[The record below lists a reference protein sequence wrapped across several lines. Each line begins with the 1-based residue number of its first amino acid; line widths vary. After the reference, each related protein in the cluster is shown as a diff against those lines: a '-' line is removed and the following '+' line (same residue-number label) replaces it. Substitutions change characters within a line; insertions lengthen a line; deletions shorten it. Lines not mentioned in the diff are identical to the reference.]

1 MPQDSQ
7 ALYRGQGARIE
18 AGWRDISPVDP
29 SPLTDPSKYMA
40 PPELADA
47 VNVALDLGMPLLL
60 TGEPGCGKS
69 ELASSI
75 AWELG
80 FPKLPGQTGDH
91 AEPLRFTVKSDT
103 QSNDLFYRFDTLGRF
118 HKKADGTSHPRE
130 FITYEALGKAILYA
144 SGRDKLTTEWG
155 EAKCLALTRKTDW
168 DELPAKPLR
177 AVVLIDEIDK
187 APREVPN
194 DILNEIQSLSFK
206 IPELYEHFPNELA
219 IGGDNDCR
227 PVIIVTSN
235 DERPLPKAFLR
246 RCVYYHMQPPP
257 YRGATYSIES
267 IVKNRLGARFK
278 NHLQAAQQQRLL
290 DEAIGLYERLRD
302 SDLEKK
308 PNIAELLAWVYYL
321 SRKKT
326 EAGGAPDKTHELFQR
341 SARTILLKL
350 QKDQAKGNALI
361 QDWAKT
367 KI

>member
-1 MPQDSQ
+1 MSQEPQ
-7 ALYRGQGARIE
+7 ALYRGQGQQTE
-18 AGWRDISPVDP
+18 AGWQKISPVDP

-80 FPKLPGQTGDH
+80 FPKLPGQKGGH
-91 AEPLRFTVKSDT
+91 AEPLRCPVKSDT
-103 QSNDLFYRFDTLGRF
+103 QSNELFYRFDTLGRF
-118 HKKADGTSHPRE
+118 HKKEDGTSHPRE
-130 FITYEALGKAILYA
+130 FITYDALGKAILYA
-144 SGRDKLTTEWG
+144 WGRDRLAAEWG
-155 EAKCLALTRKTDW
+155 EKKCLALMRQADW
-168 DELPAKPLR
+168 DGLPAKPLR

-206 IPELYEHFPNELA
+206 IPELYEHFPDELA
-219 IGGDNDCR
+219 IGKDNLCR
-227 PVIIVTSN
+227 PVIIITSN

-257 YRGATYSIES
+257 YRGETYSIES
-267 IVKNRLGARFK
+267 IVQNRLGARFK
-278 NHLQAAQQQRLL
+278 EHLQAAEQQRLL
-290 DEAIGLYERLRD
+290 EEAIGLYQHLRD
-302 SDLEKK
+302 SELEKK

-321 SRKKT
+321 SRQKA
-326 EAGGAPDKTHELFQR
+326 EGGEVPGKTHVLFQR
-341 SARTILLKL
+341 SAQTALLKL
-350 QKDQAKGNALI
+350 RKDQDKGKALI
-361 QDWAKT
+361 EDWAKA
-367 KI
+367 

>member
-7 ALYRGQGARIE
+7 ALYRGQGRQTE
-18 AGWRDISPVDP
+18 AGWRKISPVDP

-80 FPKLPGQTGDH
+80 FPQLPGQTGRH

-103 QSNDLFYRFDTLGRF
+103 QSNELFYRFDTLGRF
-118 HKKADGTSHPRE
+118 HKKVDGTSHPRE
-130 FITYEALGKAILYA
+130 FITYDALGKAILYA
-144 SGRDKLTTEWG
+144 WGRDRLAAEWG
-155 EAKCLALTRKTDW
+155 EKKCLALMRKTDW
-168 DELPAKPLR
+168 DELPAESLR
-177 AVVLIDEIDK
+177 SVVLIDEIDK

-194 DILNEIQSLSFK
+194 DILNEIQTLGFK
-206 IPELYEHFPNELA
+206 IPELYEHFPDELA
-219 IGGDNDCR
+219 IGKVNECR
-227 PVIIVTSN
+227 PVIIITSN

-257 YRGATYSIES
+257 YRGENWSIES
-267 IVKNRLGARFK
+267 IVKTRLGERFEK
-278 NHLQAAQQQRLL
+278 SLQAAEQKRLL
-290 DEAIGLYERLRD
+290 DEAIGLYEHLRL

-321 SRKKT
+321 SRQKSET
-326 EAGGAPDKTHELFQR
+326 GEAPDKTHHLFQR
-341 SARTILLKL
+341 SAQTALLKL
-350 QKDQAKGNALI
+350 RKDQDKGKALIEEWVKAKG
-361 QDWAKT
+361 
-367 KI
+367 